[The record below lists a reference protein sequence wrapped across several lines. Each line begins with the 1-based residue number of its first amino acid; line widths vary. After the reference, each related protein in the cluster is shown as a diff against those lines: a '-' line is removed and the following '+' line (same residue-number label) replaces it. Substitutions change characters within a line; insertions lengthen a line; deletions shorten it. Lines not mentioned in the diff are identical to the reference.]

1 MLDRTVAENLPSH
14 HALDQ
19 LLRSLQLGVDP
30 AELHG
35 ALCGFLCAGGEASEH
50 GWLEQLALQADRQ
63 TTEIE
68 MLLDLFR
75 VSAAQ
80 LQDPQYGFELLLP
93 DEESPLRDRVDAV
106 ITWARGFLGGFGLAA
121 GKTPALSTEGDEALR
136 DIGRIAEAAPSCED
150 PDSDEESLAEI
161 VEFLRV
167 AAMLLMSDRPE
178 HPGGSQSIH

>member
-1 MLDRTVAENLPSH
+1 MAATLPSH
-14 HALDQ
+14 QALDQ

-30 AELHG
+30 SELHG

-50 GWLEQLALQADRQ
+50 GWLEQLALQADRSSH
-63 TTEIE
+63 EVA
-68 MLLDLFR
+68 LLVDLFR

-93 DEESPLRDRVDAV
+93 AEDGPLRDRVDAV

-121 GKTPALSTEGDEALR
+121 GKTPLLSAEGDEALR
-136 DIGRIAEAAPSCED
+136 DIGRIAEAAPSCDD
-150 PDSDEESLAEI
+150 PESDEESLAEI

-167 AAMLLMSDRPE
+167 ASMLLMSDRPE
-178 HPGGSQSIH
+178 HPGGSRSVH

>member
-1 MLDRTVAENLPSH
+1 MPTHS
-14 HALDQ
+14 ALDQ
-19 LLRSLQLGVDP
+19 LLRGLQLGVDP
-30 AELHG
+30 SELHG

-50 GWLEQLALQADRQ
+50 GWLEQLALQADRKDH
-63 TTEIE
+63 EVE

-80 LQDPQYGFELLLP
+80 LLDPQFGFELLLP
-93 DEESPLRDRVDAV
+93 EDERPLRDRVDAV

-121 GKTPALSTEGDEALR
+121 GARPALSAEGDEALR
-136 DIGRIAEAAPSCED
+136 DIGRIAEAAPSCDD
-150 PDSDEESLAEI
+150 PDSDDESLAEI

-178 HPGGSQSIH
+178 HPGGSQSVH